1 MKNPSDAHRQLDFN
15 FAKGRFMRSPIRI
28 TLCVVVAVSAVN
40 ISVQLASGCEGGNED
55 SKKPELLS
63 IIVQVTTPHDEP
75 IEGATVRPYGLRT
88 RAERGSHYGWN
99 PKTHG
104 PNADLHTDAEGKIE
118 IQYPKYVTERLET
131 GEISLQVDHEG
142 FRSVT
147 EDYPIDRTPIIVEM
161 TRGRRYSLQAVDATT
176 DEPIVKNVFCELSG
190 EGGWN
195 EWKLLENGTLRSRA
209 VGLERDFLRVIVFP
223 DDGPALF
230 SAPFYL
236 GNQPEQIRDYRLPN
250 IPVEPGRQIKG
261 RLDDTVP
268 RPVMNGHVVLRAVN
282 TIARDDR
289 DSRLGWS
296 DWVPIDA
303 EGHFHFDSVPGNSI
317 VMAVAVCDGYLSAA
331 GIPEELEAAGIEGGD
346 AEAFSSSSQILPLV
360 IRLKD
365 NLDDWTLPML
375 PTASCRVTVL
385 APDGSPLPGA
395 NVSAWPNQY
404 FPGIGSTVIG
414 DGYSSSKGLRLSAE
428 QQNRIWETES
438 QNEMRKLGVLTDFR
452 TAYLQTT
459 DENGVAVLHT
469 LPGGQSSAV
478 KGQISV
484 RHQDYEMPTSPD
496 HPLRRYTQVELSAE
510 ETAEITV
517 RLQPIGTETIG
528 KK

>member
-1 MKNPSDAHRQLDFN
+1 
-15 FAKGRFMRSPIRI
+15 MRRSIRI
-28 TLCVVVAVSAVN
+28 ALSVVLAVSAVT
-40 ISVQLASGCEGGNED
+40 ISVRASPACEGGNED
-55 SKKPELLS
+55 STKPELLS
-63 IIVQVTTPHDEP
+63 IVVQVTTPDDEP

-104 PNADLHTDAEGKIE
+104 PNAVLHTDAEGKIE

-131 GEISLQVDHEG
+131 GEISLQVDHEE

-147 EDYPIDRTPIIVEM
+147 ADYSVDPAPIKVEM

-195 EWKLLENGTLRSRA
+195 EWKLLEDGTLRSRA

-250 IPVEPGRQIKG
+250 IPVEPGRKIQG

-268 RPVMNGHVVLRAVN
+268 RPVINGHVVLRAVN
-282 TIARDDR
+282 TIARNDR
-289 DSRLGWS
+289 NSQLGWS

-303 EGHFHFDSVPGNSI
+303 EGKFHFDSVPRNSI

-331 GIPEELEAAGIEGGD
+331 AIPEELEEAGIEGED

-385 APDGSPLPGA
+385 APDGSPLPDA
-395 NVSAWPNQY
+395 KVSAWPNQY

-414 DGYSSSKGLRLSAE
+414 NGYSSSKGLQLSAE
-428 QQNRIWETES
+428 QQKRIWETES

-452 TAYLQTT
+452 TAYLHTT

-478 KGQISV
+478 NGQISV
-484 RHQDYEMPTSPD
+484 KHQDYEMPTSPD
-496 HPLRRYTQVELSAE
+496 HPLRRSAQVELFAE
-510 ETAEITV
+510 ETAEITI

>member
-1 MKNPSDAHRQLDFN
+1 
-15 FAKGRFMRSPIRI
+15 MRSSIRKA
-28 TLCVVVAVSAVN
+28 LFVVFAVSAAN
-40 ISVQLASGCEGGNED
+40 ICDQLSSACEGENED
-55 SKKPELLS
+55 STKPELLS
-63 IIVQVTTPHDEP
+63 IVVQVTTPDDEP

-104 PNADLHTDAEGKIE
+104 PNADLFTDAEGKIA
-118 IQYPKYVTERLET
+118 IHYPKYVTERLET
-131 GEISLQVDHEG
+131 GEISLQVDHER

-147 EDYPIDRTPIIVEM
+147 ADFAIDRAPIIVKM
-161 TRGRRYSLQAVDATT
+161 VHGRRYSLQAVDATT
-176 DEPIVKNVFCELSG
+176 DGPMVKNVFCELSG
-190 EGGWN
+190 ECGTN
-195 EWKLLENGTLRSRA
+195 EWKLLEDGTLRSRA
-209 VGLERDFLRVIVFP
+209 VGLERDFLRVIVLP
-223 DDGPALF
+223 DDGPLLF

-250 IPVEPGRQIKG
+250 IPVEPGRQIQG

-282 TIARDDR
+282 TIAPNER
-289 DSRLGWS
+289 DSRL
-296 DWVPIDA
+296 DWNDWAPIDA
-303 EGHFHFDSVPGNSI
+303 EGHFRFDSVPRGSI
-317 VMAVAVCDGYLSAA
+317 ILAVAVCDGYLSSAP
-331 GIPEELEAAGIEGGD
+331 IPEELDAAGIEGED

-360 IRLKD
+360 IRLD
-365 NLDDWTLPML
+365 DDLHDWTLPML
-375 PTASCRVTVL
+375 HTASCRVTVL

-404 FPGIGSTVIG
+404 FPGIGSMVIG
-414 DGYSSSKGLRLSAE
+414 DGYSSSKRLRLSAE

-438 QNEMRKLGVLTDFR
+438 QNEMRKLGVLTKFR
-452 TAYLQTT
+452 AAYLQTT
-459 DENGVAVLHT
+459 DENGAAFLHT

-478 KGQISV
+478 KQQIFV

-496 HPLRRYTQVELSAE
+496 HPLRRYALVELFAE
-510 ETAEITV
+510 ESAEITV